1 MSGRSASGASSGCR
15 RAARRCGER
24 QARSVE
30 MRAYL
35 CRSMHCGAA
44 LDPGRR
50 GASTRAEG
58 QQAGY
63 AEALARDSRDRRSNG
78 RRARR
83 GGMRNWTKPTRTCL
97 PADLLICHE
106 FRARLEDVRMITVD
120 GDSTDPLLSSRCHI
134 LINVS
139 TQSPMPPGVDGR
151 KYSAGRFAPAL
162 VGLQYPQWPCI
173 TARSSARGRLGSTVS
188 VGRSV
193 RLWPVANRSD
203 GRHVS
208 LSSAWRSIALVPKA
222 RGKARGLSLLP

>member
-1 MSGRSASGASSGCR
+1 
-15 RAARRCGER
+15 
-24 QARSVE
+24 
-30 MRAYL
+30 
-35 CRSMHCGAA
+35 
-44 LDPGRR
+44 
-50 GASTRAEG
+50 
-58 QQAGY
+58 
-63 AEALARDSRDRRSNG
+63 
-78 RRARR
+78 
-83 GGMRNWTKPTRTCL
+83 MRNWTKPTRTCL

-120 GDSTDPLLSSRCHI
+120 GDSTGPLLSSRCHI

-151 KYSAGRFAPAL
+151 KYSAA
-162 VGLQYPQWPCI
+162 
-173 TARSSARGRLGSTVS
+173 
-188 VGRSV
+188 RSV

>member
-1 MSGRSASGASSGCR
+1 
-15 RAARRCGER
+15 
-24 QARSVE
+24 

-63 AEALARDSRDRRSNG
+63 AEALARDSRERRSNG

-120 GDSTDPLLSSRCHI
+120 GDSADPLLSRRCHI

-162 VGLQYPQWPCI
+162 VGLQYPQWPCM
-173 TARSSARGRLGSTVS
+173 TARSSARGRLGSTAS

-203 GRHVS
+203 GRQVS
-208 LSSAWRSIALVPKA
+208 LSRA
-222 RGKARGLSLLP
+222 RQSTRAFTPSVGRLRDRF